1 MEFRLSI
8 DIAATPEQ
16 VYAVGMDIL
25 HWPEI
30 VSAITNTEILSD
42 GPIAVGTKFRE
53 TRIMFGREA
62 SEVMTIAK
70 LEEPYRYLFTAESH
84 GTAYVTDH
92 VIETLPD
99 GGSRLSIIFSGKAQT
114 VMAHLLMPLGLLF
127 AGSLKKQLMG
137 DLEDFMRAIESK
149 QVVD

>member
-1 MEFRLSI
+1 MGIRLSI
-8 DIAATPEQ
+8 EIAATPEQ
-16 VYAVGMDIL
+16 VYAVGMDIPR
-25 HWPEI
+25 WPEV

-42 GPIAVGTKFRE
+42 GPIGVGTVFRE

-70 LEEPYRYLFTAESH
+70 LEEPHRYLFTANSH

-92 VIETLPD
+92 IIEALPD

-114 VMAHLLMPLGLLF
+114 VLALLLMPLGLLF

-137 DLEDFMRAIESK
+137 DLEDLKQAIESN
-149 QVVD
+149 QGVA